1 MLFALKAVEIW
12 HIYALMFIR
21 GLGSAFHWPAM
32 QASTTLLVPEELL
45 SRIAGLN
52 QTLQG
57 AANIAV
63 SVECAPQAPPID

>member
-1 MLFALKAVEIW
+1 
-12 HIYALMFIR
+12 MFIR
-21 GLGSAFHWPAM
+21 GLGSAFHWPVM
-32 QASTTLLVPEELL
+32 QASTTLLAPDEQL

-63 SVECAPQAPPID
+63 TVEYTPQAPPID